1 MLEKT
6 TFALR
11 GHILH
16 TPTPRAIVCMPESYL
31 VCEEGKTAGVFT
43 ELPERFKGIP
53 VEDCGDRLVIPGL
66 VDLHLHAPQY
76 SFRALGMDLEL
87 LDWLNTHTFPEEAKY
102 ADPAYAGRAYR
113 IFADDLAA
121 SPTTRAAVF
130 GTIHRPATELLM
142 DLIEE
147 TGVRALVGKVNMD
160 RNSPDILREES
171 AAASLEDTARWISE
185 TKGKYRN
192 VAPILT
198 PRFTPSCTDELMEGL
213 GKLQR
218 ETGLPVQ
225 SHLSENFS
233 EIAWVKELCPWS
245 GCYGGAYDRFGLFGG
260 DAPTIM
266 AHCVHSTGEE
276 IDLMQARGVFIAHCA
291 QSNTN
296 LASGVA
302 PVRAY
307 LDRGMKVGLGTD
319 IAGGFSLS
327 VFHAMADAVQ
337 ASKLRWRLLDD
348 SLRPLTVPEAFYLG
362 TKGGGEFFG
371 KVGSFEEGYEF
382 DAVVLDDSGFPHPQA
397 LTPVERLERILYLDD
412 GRCVRGKYVA
422 GARVR

>member
-1 MLEKT
+1 MLRET
-6 TFALR
+6 TFALK
-11 GHILH
+11 GNILYA
-16 TPTPRAIVCMPESYL
+16 PTPKEIVTAPDSYL
-31 VCEEGKTAGVFT
+31 VCEAGKVAGVFA
-43 ELPERFKGIP
+43 ELPARFAGIP
-53 VEDCGDRLVIPGL
+53 IEDCGDGLVIPGL

-76 SFRALGMDLEL
+76 SFRTLGMDLEL

-102 ADPAYAGRAYR
+102 VDLAYAERAYR

-121 SPTTRAAVF
+121 SATTRAAVF

-142 DLIEE
+142 DLVEE
-147 TGVRALVGKVNMD
+147 TGVKALVGKVNMD
-160 RNSPDILREES
+160 RNSPDILREED
-171 AAASLEDTARWISE
+171 AAASLAETTRWIEE

-192 VAPILT
+192 VSPILT

-225 SHLSENFS
+225 SHLSENLS

-245 GCYGGAYDRFGLFGG
+245 SCYGGAYDRFGLFGG

-296 LASGVA
+296 LASGIA
-302 PVRAY
+302 PVRVY

-319 IAGGFSLS
+319 IAGGYSLS
-327 VFHAMADAVQ
+327 VFQAMADAVQ
-337 ASKLRWRLLDD
+337 VSKLRWRLLDD

-382 DAVVLDDSGFPHPQA
+382 DAVLLDDGALPHPQE
-397 LTPVERLERILYLDD
+397 LSPQERLERMIYL
-412 GRCVRGKYVA
+412 GGEHCVRGKYVA

>member
-1 MLEKT
+1 
-6 TFALR
+6 
-11 GHILH
+11 
-16 TPTPRAIVCMPESYL
+16 
-31 VCEEGKTAGVFT
+31 
-43 ELPERFKGIP
+43 
-53 VEDCGDRLVIPGL
+53 
-66 VDLHLHAPQY
+66 
-76 SFRALGMDLEL
+76 
-87 LDWLNTHTFPEEAKY
+87 
-102 ADPAYAGRAYR
+102 
-113 IFADDLAA
+113 
-121 SPTTRAAVF
+121 
-130 GTIHRPATELLM
+130 
-142 DLIEE
+142 
-147 TGVRALVGKVNMD
+147 
-160 RNSPDILREES
+160 
-171 AAASLEDTARWISE
+171 
-185 TKGKYRN
+185 
-192 VAPILT
+192 
-198 PRFTPSCTDELMEGL
+198 
-213 GKLQR
+213 
-218 ETGLPVQ
+218 
-225 SHLSENFS
+225 
-233 EIAWVKELCPWS
+233 PWS

-327 VFHAMADAVQ
+327 VFRAMADAVQ

-382 DAVVLDDSGFPHPQA
+382 DAVVLDDSGFRIRDAHPGGA
-397 LTPVERLERILYLDD
+397 
-412 GRCVRGKYVA
+412 A
-422 GARVR
+422 GADPLPGRRALCARQICRGRARQIKQIGTHACQDIPPAARGGGTVFVWARGSGRTTRGRASHRSSPAGGPETIRAVRLRQCRAARCKL